1 MTQPKIAL
9 VYFSGYGHTAR
20 VAETVKQ
27 GADQAG
33 AVTTLYEVQQVLNQL
48 DVLDKADAIIFGS
61 PTYMG
66 GAAAEFKQFADASSK
81 KWFTQS
87 WNNKLAAGF
96 TNSGSLSGDKLA
108 TLQAFSI
115 LAAQH
120 GMIWVSTGM
129 MPIQRD
135 HGHGGQP
142 DDVNR
147 LGSYLG
153 LMTQSDHAESSK
165 TPSPGDIETA
175 RLFGVRVAEV
185 AQRWIG

>member
-1 MTQPKIAL
+1 MAKPKIAIA
-9 VYFSGYGHTAR
+9 YFSGYGHTAR
-20 VAETVKQ
+20 VAEVIKQ
-27 GADQAG
+27 GADAAD
-33 AVTTLYEVQQVLNQL
+33 AVATLYDVKSLVNQL
-48 DVLDKADAIIFGS
+48 DLLDTADAIVFGS

-66 GAAAEFKQFADASSK
+66 SPAAEFKQFADASSK

-87 WNNKLAAGF
+87 WKNKLAAGF
-96 TNSGSLSGDKLA
+96 TNSGSLSGDKMA
-108 TLQAFSI
+108 SLQAFSI

-120 GMIWVSTGM
+120 GMIWISTGM

-135 HGHGGQP
+135 HGHGGQA

-165 TPSPGDIETA
+165 TPAPGDIETA